1 MNHKQTLDRITAK
14 YSDTNNADY
23 LLDDL
28 LRFTAEVSKE
38 VNEKKSPPIP
48 LAKAAKNYLH
58 RVLNT
63 NEADAISS
71 GFDKFDDDLGGFL
84 PGELIIFGGRP
95 GMGKTSLFMHFA
107 LEMAKNEKH
116 VFYVSLDASVDILS
130 IRLLTKLSGVPHHK
144 IRLGDLSDTEQ
155 TKLEQCIADI
165 EHKSIY
171 IDDMPSHIFSI
182 KEKCRQLKEEGK
194 LDVLMVDYLQMV
206 GGSSRRNSN
215 RELEV
220 SMICKELKNIA
231 REFNVCVV
239 AASQLS
245 RSVEM
250 RGGDKRPQLSDLRD
264 SGAIEQEADKVV
276 FLYRPAY
283 YNINEDE
290 NGNSLANLMEL
301 IVAKNRSGALIN
313 SVFKSNDDLS
323 SFEELETLPSFTD
336 KIIKSRLTEGW
347 DSDDDV
353 PFKN

>member
-1 MNHKQTLDRITAK
+1 MNHKQTLDRIVAK
-14 YSDTNNADY
+14 YNSTDNTAY

-28 LRFTAEVSKE
+28 LQLTAEVNKE
-38 VNEKKSPPIP
+38 VNEKNTPPVQI
-48 LAKAAKNYLH
+48 AAAAKNYLH
-58 RVLNT
+58 RTLNR
-63 NEADAISS
+63 NEEDAISC
-71 GFDKFDDDLGGFL
+71 GFPKFDKDLAGFL
-84 PGELIIFGGRP
+84 PGEFIIFGGRP

-116 VFYVSLDASVDILS
+116 VLYVSLDASIDILS
-130 IRLLTKLSGVPHHK
+130 IRLLSKLSGIPLHK
-144 IRLGDLSDTEQ
+144 IRSGDINDAEHA
-155 TKLEQCIADI
+155 KLEQCIADI
-165 EHKSIY
+165 EKTGIY

-220 SMICKELKNIA
+220 SMICKELKKIA

-276 FLYRPAY
+276 FLYRAEY
-283 YNINEDE
+283 YNISEDE
-290 NGNSLANLMEL
+290 NGNSLANVMEL

-313 SVFKSNDDLS
+313 SVFKTNDDLS

-336 KIIKSRLTEGW
+336 KIIKSRLMEGW
-347 DSDDDV
+347 DSEDDV
-353 PFKN
+353 PF